1 MIKNPIVL
9 CMLLVALNGLFAQ
22 ENIVKAATIIGNTG
36 VQYERSLS
44 DHFSVI
50 GQIGYSKIT
59 TTVNDVESKSTGFGY
74 YLESRYYFSS
84 KKDLMEG
91 WHVGPFYNSFMI
103 KDKLDLKTKISSFGL
118 STGYQWVLDSQ
129 LTIGIIFGGGSLNI
143 DSDDPT
149 IDFFLGDIG
158 FLPHLG
164 FTLGYNF

>member
-74 YLESRYYFSS
+74 YLESRY
-84 KKDLMEG
+84 
-91 WHVGPFYNSFMI
+91 
-103 KDKLDLKTKISSFGL
+103 
-118 STGYQWVLDSQ
+118 
-129 LTIGIIFGGGSLNI
+129 
-143 DSDDPT
+143 
-149 IDFFLGDIG
+149 
-158 FLPHLG
+158 
-164 FTLGYNF
+164 